1 MKTMFKNQDILNNV
15 VNSSDSPN
23 IIGSSNKAADIVGNN
38 RLSSLV
44 LQMEKSVI
52 VEVQSEHDEENNNAA
67 VNASAAGA
75 GTQAQQK
82 VSLLSENKTSENH
95 KLGSAAPD

>member
-38 RLSSLV
+38 RLSNLV

-52 VEVQSEHDEENNNAA
+52 VEV
-67 VNASAAGA
+67 
-75 GTQAQQK
+75 
-82 VSLLSENKTSENH
+82 
-95 KLGSAAPD
+95 